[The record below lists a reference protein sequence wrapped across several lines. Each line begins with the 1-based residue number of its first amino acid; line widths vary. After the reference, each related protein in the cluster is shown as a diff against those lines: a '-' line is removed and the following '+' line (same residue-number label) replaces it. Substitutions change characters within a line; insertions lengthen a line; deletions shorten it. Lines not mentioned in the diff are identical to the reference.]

1 MRAFNLLDTRPAP
14 QAKPLEI
21 QGPTWPAWVEDPR
34 RTYQMQLKAE
44 RIAKMRADIAA
55 SKQRQADAMH
65 AIGYATHMANALE
78 AACRSVGVELEWV
91 TERSRG
97 GNLLRGGGRTERRT
111 EVFRILRARGYS
123 YPEIGL
129 AFHTNA
135 STVQTALKIHA
146 DGLTRTHNGA

>member
-1 MRAFNLLDTRPAP
+1 MKATNLLDTTPAP
-14 QAKPLEI
+14 AKPQAI

-44 RIAKMRADIAA
+44 RIARMRADIAA

-78 AACRSVGVELEWV
+78 AACRSVGVDLEWV
-91 TERSRG
+91 MERSRG

-123 YPEIGL
+123 YPEIAM
-129 AFHTNA
+129 AFNTNH
-135 STVQTALKIHA
+135 STVITALRA
-146 DGLTRTHNGA
+146 AG